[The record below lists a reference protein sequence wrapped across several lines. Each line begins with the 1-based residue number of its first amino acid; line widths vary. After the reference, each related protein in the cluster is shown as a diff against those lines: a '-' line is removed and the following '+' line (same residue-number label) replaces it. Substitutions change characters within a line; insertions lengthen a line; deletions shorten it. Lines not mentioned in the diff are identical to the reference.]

1 MEDVSILQEYNVRV
15 YKKDEDIVDI
25 INSILE
31 GNISEEAFY
40 IVNIGKLYKQYQ
52 TWEENLPDVK
62 PYYAV
67 KCNPNELVL
76 KILASLDVNF
86 DCASK
91 NEIASVMSVIDDPS
105 RIIFANPCKMSNQI
119 KYARANDVD
128 LMTFDS
134 DHELYK
140 IKLYHPYS
148 DLLLRIKVDDS
159 SSVCRFGCKFGVDP
173 SGNEIQR
180 ILEIAKTLSLN
191 VIGVSFHVGSGCKD
205 TNQYRTAIM
214 ESKKCFD
221 IAKSLGMNFTI
232 LDIGGGFEDDTFVEA
247 ARVIKDSLKEVA
259 FPEDCKIIAEPGR
272 FFVSSSHTLVVNVI
286 GKKDV
291 TDSET
296 GEKMFVYYLNDG
308 MYGSFNCVHFDHAK
322 PILCP
327 FNERNGKLY
336 KSKIFGPTCDSMDK
350 IFDEVYL
357 PELAIGEWCY
367 IENFGAYTCAAAS
380 SFNGFVNTHTINIIS
395 VERSP
400 T

>member
-1 MEDVSILQEYNVRV
+1 MEDLSILQEYNVRV
-15 YKKDEDIVDI
+15 YKKDEDIFDI
-25 INSILE
+25 INSILGG

-40 IVNIGKLYKQYQ
+40 VVDIGKVVKQVQ
-52 TWEENLPDVK
+52 KWNEFLPDVK

-76 KILASLDVNF
+76 KVLSSLDVNF

-91 NEIASVMSVIDDPS
+91 NEIASVMSITEDAS

-148 DLLLRIKVDDS
+148 DLILRIRVDDS
-159 SSVCRFGCKFGVDP
+159 ESVCQFGCKFGVDVDDVKKL
-173 SGNEIQR
+173 
-180 ILEIAKTLSLN
+180 LEIAKTLSLN
-191 VIGVSFHVGSGCKD
+191 VVGISFHVGSGCK
-205 TNQYRTAIM
+205 NNKQFENAIRDARI
-214 ESKKCFD
+214 CFD
-221 IAKSLGMNFTI
+221 IAKDVGFNFKI
-232 LDIGGGFEDDTFVEA
+232 LDIGGGFEDDTFEESA
-247 ARVIKDSLKEVA
+247 QVIKDAISKN
-259 FPEDCKIIAEPGR
+259 FPSSSPEEEIRIIAEPGR
-272 FFVSSSHTLVVNVI
+272 FFVSPSHTLVVNVI
-286 GKKDV
+286 GKKDT
-291 TDSET
+291 TDRDT
-296 GEKMFVYYLNDG
+296 GEKTFVYYLNDG

-322 PILCP
+322 PLICP
-327 FNERNGKLY
+327 FNERDGKRY

-350 IFDEVYL
+350 ISDEVLL

-380 SFNGFVNTHTINIIS
+380 TFNGFTQIHTINIM
-395 VERSP
+395 
-400 T
+400 TT

>member
-1 MEDVSILQEYNVRV
+1 MEDVSLLQEYNVKV
-15 YKKDEDIVDI
+15 FKKDEETFDI

-31 GNISEEAFY
+31 ENTSEEAFY
-40 IVNIGKLYKQYQ
+40 IVNIGKIYRQVQL
-52 TWEENLPDVK
+52 WNELLPDVS

-67 KCNPNELVL
+67 KCNPNELIL
-76 KILASLDVNF
+76 KILSSLGVNF

-91 NEIASVMSVIDDPS
+91 NEIASVVGITEDPS

-148 DLLLRIKVDDS
+148 DLILRIRVDDS
-159 SSVCRFGCKFGVDP
+159 ESLCKFGCKFGVDLE
-173 SGNEIQR
+173 GVKKL
-180 ILEIAKTLSLN
+180 LEISKALSLN
-191 VIGVSFHVGSGCKD
+191 VIGVSFHVGSGCK
-205 TNQYRTAIM
+205 NPQQFRRAILD
-214 ESKKCFD
+214 SKKCFD
-221 IAKSLGMNFTI
+221 IAESLGMKFKI
-232 LDIGGGFEDDTFVEA
+232 VDIGGGFENETFNETAIVVKEA
-247 ARVIKDSLKEVA
+247 IKEAQFDVDVK
-259 FPEDCKIIAEPGR
+259 FIAEPGR
-272 FFVSSSHTLVVNVI
+272 FFVATSHILVVNVI
-286 GKKDV
+286 GKKDL
-291 TDSET
+291 TDVET
-296 GEKMFVYYLNDG
+296 GEKSFVYYLNDG

-322 PILCP
+322 PIICP

-350 IFDEVYL
+350 IADEVLL

-380 SFNGFVNTHTINIIS
+380 TFNGFTNTHTINIMS
-395 VERSP
+395 V
-400 T
+400 

>member
-1 MEDVSILQEYNVRV
+1 MEDLSILQEYNVRM
-15 YKKDEDIVDI
+15 YKKDEDTFDI

-31 GNISEEAFY
+31 GNVSEEAFY
-40 IVNIGKLYKQYQ
+40 IVDIGKVIKQVHK
-52 TWEENLPDVK
+52 WNELLPDIK

-67 KCNPNELVL
+67 KCNPNELIL
-76 KILASLDVNF
+76 KVLASLDVNF

-91 NEIASVMSVIDDPS
+91 NEIASIVNVTQDPS

-148 DLLLRIKVDDS
+148 DLILRIRVDDTNS
-159 SSVCRFGCKFGVDP
+159 LCRFGCKFGVDV
-173 SGNEIQR
+173 NEVEK
-180 ILEIAKTLSLN
+180 LLGIAKTLSLN
-191 VIGVSFHVGSGCKD
+191 VVGISFHVGSGCRD
-205 TNQYRTAIM
+205 TSQYTKAI
-214 ESKKCFD
+214 EDSKKCFD
-221 IAKSLGMNFTI
+221 IAEKIGMKFTI
-232 LDIGGGFEDDTFVEA
+232 LDIGGGFEDETFDECAETIKKALSQNFDLSSV
-247 ARVIKDSLKEVA
+247 RV
-259 FPEDCKIIAEPGR
+259 IAEPGR

-286 GKKDV
+286 GKKDA
-291 TDSET
+291 TNHET
-296 GEKMFVYYLNDG
+296 GERTFVYYLNDG

-322 PILCP
+322 PVICP
-327 FNERNGKLY
+327 FNERDGKMF

-350 IFDEVYL
+350 ISDEVWL

-380 SFNGFVNTHTINIIS
+380 TFNGFTQIHTINIM
-395 VERSP
+395 
-400 T
+400 TTT

>member
-1 MEDVSILQEYNVRV
+1 MEDVSILQEYNVKV
-15 YKKDEDIVDI
+15 YKKGEDILDI
-25 INSILE
+25 INNILE
-31 GNISEEAFY
+31 GNTTEEAFY
-40 IVNIGKLYKQYQ
+40 IVSIDKIYKQV
-52 TWEENLPDVK
+52 EEWNYTLPNIK

-76 KILASLDVNF
+76 KILASLGVNF

-91 NEIASVMSVIDDPS
+91 NEIASVVGIIEDPS

-148 DLLLRIKVDDS
+148 DLILRIKVDDS
-159 SSVCRFGCKFGVDP
+159 ESLCQFGCKFGVEL
-173 SGNEIQR
+173 SQVKKL
-180 ILEIAKTLSLN
+180 LEIAKTLSLN
-191 VIGVSFHVGSGCKD
+191 VIGISFHVGSGCK
-205 TNQYRTAIM
+205 NPKQFQKAILD
-214 ESKKCFD
+214 SKKCFD
-221 IAKSLGMNFTI
+221 IAESIGMKFRI
-232 LDIGGGFEDDTFVEA
+232 LDIGGGFEQETFQETA
-247 ARVIKDSLKEVA
+247 KVIKDAIEEAKFDENVT
-259 FPEDCKIIAEPGR
+259 FIAEPGR

-286 GKKDV
+286 GKK
-291 TDSET
+291 EN
-296 GEKMFVYYLNDG
+296 GEKEFVYYLNDG

-322 PILCP
+322 PIICP
-327 FNERNGKLY
+327 FNERNGKVY

-350 IFDEVYL
+350 ISDEIYL

-380 SFNGFVNTHTINIIS
+380 TFNGFTNTQTINVIS
-395 VERSP
+395 LPSP

>member
-1 MEDVSILQEYNVRV
+1 MEDVSILQEYNVKV

-25 INSILE
+25 INNILE
-31 GNISEEAFY
+31 GNTTEEAFY
-40 IVNIGKLYKQYQ
+40 IMDIGKIYRQVQ
-52 TWEENLPDVK
+52 AWSEHLPEIT

-67 KCNPNELVL
+67 KCNPNELIL

-91 NEIASVMSVIDDPS
+91 NEIASVVSVTEDPS

-148 DLLLRIKVDDS
+148 DLVLRIKVDDS
-159 SSVCRFGCKFGVDP
+159 NSLCKFGCKFGVEL
-173 SGNEIQR
+173 SNVKQL
-180 ILEIAKTLSLN
+180 LEIAKTLSLN
-191 VIGVSFHVGSGCKD
+191 VVGISFHVGSGCK
-205 TNQYRTAIM
+205 NPGQFRSAIM
-214 ESKKCFD
+214 DAKKCFD
-221 IAKSLGMNFTI
+221 IAEELGMNFNL
-232 LDIGGGFEDDTFVEA
+232 LDIGGGFEDDTFEGT
-247 ARVIKDSLKEVA
+247 ARVVRDAIKEAS
-259 FPEDCKIIAEPGR
+259 FEDDVRFIAEPGR
-272 FFVSSSHTLVVNVI
+272 FFASSSHTLVVNVI
-286 GKKDV
+286 GKKDI
-291 TDSET
+291 TDPET
-296 GEKMFVYYLNDG
+296 GEKMFIYYLNDG

-322 PILCP
+322 PIICP

-350 IFDEVYL
+350 IADEVLL

-380 SFNGFVNTHTINIIS
+380 TFNGFTNTHMVHIMT
-395 VERSP
+395 P
-400 T
+400 

>member
-1 MEDVSILQEYNVRV
+1 MEDLSILQEYNVRV
-15 YKKDEDIVDI
+15 YKKDEDIFDI
-25 INSILE
+25 INSILGG

-40 IVNIGKLYKQYQ
+40 VVDIGKVVKQVQ
-52 TWEENLPDVK
+52 KWNEFLPDVK

-76 KILASLDVNF
+76 KVLSSLDVNF

-91 NEIASVMSVIDDPS
+91 NEIASVMSITEDAS

-148 DLLLRIKVDDS
+148 DLILRIRVDDS
-159 SSVCRFGCKFGVDP
+159 ESVCQFGCKFGVDVDDVKKL
-173 SGNEIQR
+173 
-180 ILEIAKTLSLN
+180 LEIAKTLSLN
-191 VIGVSFHVGSGCKD
+191 VVGISFHVGSGCK
-205 TNQYRTAIM
+205 NNKQFENAIRDARI
-214 ESKKCFD
+214 CFD
-221 IAKSLGMNFTI
+221 IAKDVGFNFKI
-232 LDIGGGFEDDTFVEA
+232 LDIGGGIEDDTFEESA
-247 ARVIKDSLKEVA
+247 QVIKDAISKN
-259 FPEDCKIIAEPGR
+259 FPSSSPEEEIRIIAEPGR
-272 FFVSSSHTLVVNVI
+272 FFVSPSHTLVVNVI
-286 GKKDV
+286 GKKDT
-291 TDSET
+291 TDRDT
-296 GEKMFVYYLNDG
+296 GEKTFVYYLNDG

-322 PILCP
+322 PLICP
-327 FNERNGKLY
+327 FNERDGKRY

-350 IFDEVYL
+350 ISDEVLL

-380 SFNGFVNTHTINIIS
+380 TFNGFTQIHTINIM
-395 VERSP
+395 
-400 T
+400 TT